1 MLASRLCVYTNV
13 WSCPLECFHRTQTGR
28 DIRPRRTD
36 SQDATP
42 PKKRLLVELRARTS
56 RVALSDWTEK
66 QAKQFL
72 WQQHSTGGAQSKC
85 RVMGPEFPSCE
96 FPSCRTASLP
106 LGQGHRRTLE
116 KHGGKNEKQK
126 KGNTKREK
134 TAELTM
140 CDFSVWLVDGRQVEV
155 GQWGD
160 NWAGVRALFRFLVRA
175 PTRVRVRVRAGA

>member
-96 FPSCRTASLP
+96 FPSCRMPHCLTAT
-106 LGQGHRRTLE
+106 GTRAQTHAGKAWWKKWKAE
-116 KHGGKNEKQK
+116 KRKHQKGKNCWA
-126 KGNTKREK
+126 N
-134 TAELTM
+134 
-140 CDFSVWLVDGRQVEV
+140 DVWFFCMAGWWVASGGGAMGRQL
-155 GQWGD
+155 GRG
-160 NWAGVRALFRFLVRA
+160 
-175 PTRVRVRVRAGA
+175 

>member
-1 MLASRLCVYTNV
+1 MFFQLMLASRLCVYTNV

-106 LGQGHRRTLE
+106 HCHWDKGTDARWKSMVE
-116 KHGGKNEKQK
+116 KMKSRKKETPKGKK
-126 KGNTKREK
+126 
-134 TAELTM
+134 LL
-140 CDFSVWLVDGRQVEV
+140 S
-155 GQWGD
+155 
-160 NWAGVRALFRFLVRA
+160 
-175 PTRVRVRVRAGA
+175 